1 MRSALTVHIKR
12 AHSEEERVRKYA
24 CDMCDKL
31 FFEPD
36 KVRKHKRFFH
46 LKLRNYKCDQCG
58 ETFRQ
63 KTTLDN
69 HLDKHA
75 GISFPCPHC
84 SEKFAC
90 KNYVKKHLKKRHRD
104 LLVTQK

>member
-1 MRSALTVHIKR
+1 VHIKR
-12 AHSEEERVRKYA
+12 VHSEEERVRKYA

-46 LKLRNYKCDQCG
+46 LKLRNYKCNLCG

-75 GISFPCPHC
+75 GISFSCPHC
-84 SEKFAC
+84 TEKFAC
-90 KNYVKKHLKKRHRD
+90 KSYVRKHLRKRHRE
-104 LLVTQK
+104 LLAPKK